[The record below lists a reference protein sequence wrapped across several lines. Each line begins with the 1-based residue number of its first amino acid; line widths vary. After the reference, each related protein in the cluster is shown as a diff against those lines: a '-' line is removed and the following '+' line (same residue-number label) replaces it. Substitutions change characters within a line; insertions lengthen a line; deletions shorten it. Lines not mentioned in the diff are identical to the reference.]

1 MLGLLFWSLGSP
13 KDKLLA
19 MTSQFRSSS
28 CVKLDQ
34 RSAQMKGKKFT
45 EEQIIKVLKQSESGV
60 PVKELCRQHGVT
72 IQTIYRW
79 KAKFGGMEVSDAKK
93 LRALEDENRRLKK
106 LVADQA
112 LDIQILKDVNSK
124 KW

>member
-1 MLGLLFWSLGSP
+1 
-13 KDKLLA
+13 
-19 MTSQFRSSS
+19 
-28 CVKLDQ
+28 
-34 RSAQMKGKKFT
+34 MKGKKFT
-45 EEQIIKVLKQSESGV
+45 EEQIIRVLKQAETGV
-60 PVKELCRQHGVT
+60 STKELCRQHAIAQAT
-72 IQTIYRW
+72 FYKW
-79 KAKFGGMEVSDAKK
+79 KAKFGGMEISDARK